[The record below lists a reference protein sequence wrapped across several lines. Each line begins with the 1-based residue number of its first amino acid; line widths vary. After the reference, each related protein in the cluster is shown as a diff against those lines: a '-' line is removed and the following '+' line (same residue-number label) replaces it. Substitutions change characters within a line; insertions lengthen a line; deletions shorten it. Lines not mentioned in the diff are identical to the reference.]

1 MTRRPTFAAL
11 LSAVML
17 VAAVAKSDAQAPA
30 ACLNALNVVFPGVG
44 GGADPCLTLAVGL
57 ATASPPLV
65 AEAEAI
71 LKPGA
76 VPIGA
81 VFSQRD
87 LQARHPQQP
96 ATGGTPAQGHA
107 IPSVQPAGLAS
118 GTIAAVGTDAGSDA
132 LAALS
137 VNPALLFLG
146 EEVTRQLAQYSRFL
160 DLTVFVPVTN
170 PTKPTTPTT
179 GGSKF
184 KYYGA
189 RLRLNVQGVSAG
201 NELWAEAIR
210 LLETRISRQGRNAER
225 VRAALARAPDLT
237 GCARALMASP
247 SVPAAIAANCG
258 GPVTI
263 EVDLTEAN
271 ELRAALDRV
280 RRRADARY
288 FGADIRVDVG
298 DPTMG
303 AVANASGTSLFAG
316 LSYGRRLASRPD
328 QTSSYGMRSRLGIRH
343 ATLDATQDTD
353 FAVEGGLGF
362 ELAREIETQEVNAS
376 VAIEFRQGNG
386 PANFTDQFQT
396 DFVIVR
402 GSVII
407 PVTPQNSLSIN
418 FGKPLSG
425 NVSPVLSVN
434 FNWGLLLSN
443 ALMR

>member
-1 MTRRPTFAAL
+1 MTHRRTLAAL
-11 LSAVML
+11 FGAVML
-17 VAAVAKSDAQAPA
+17 LATAADSDAQPPA
-30 ACLNALNVVFPGVG
+30 ACLSALNVVFQGVA

-57 ATASPPLV
+57 ATASPTVV
-65 AEAEAI
+65 AEADAI

-76 VPIGA
+76 VPMGA

-118 GTIAAVGTDAGSDA
+118 GTIAGVGTDAGSDA

-146 EEVTRQLAQYSRFL
+146 DAVTRQLAQYSRFL
-160 DLTVFVPVTN
+160 DLTAFVPVTN
-170 PTKPTTPTT
+170 PTRLTTAT
-179 GGSKF
+179 GGSTI

-189 RLRLNVQGVSAG
+189 RVRLNVQGVSAG
-201 NELWAEAIR
+201 NQLWADATR
-210 LLETRISRQGRNAER
+210 LLETRISRAGRNAER

-237 GCARALMASP
+237 ECARALMASP
-247 SVPAAIAANCG
+247 SIPAAIAANCG

-271 ELRAALDRV
+271 DLRAAPDQV

-303 AVANASGTSLFAG
+303 AVANASGTALFAG
-316 LSYGRRLASRPD
+316 LSYGRRVFSGPD
-328 QTSSYGMRSRLGIRH
+328 QTGSYGFRSRLGIRN
-343 ATLDATQDTD
+343 ATLDVTRDTD

-362 ELAREIETQEVNAS
+362 ELAREIDTQEVNAS
-376 VAIEFRQGNG
+376 VAVEFRQGNA
-386 PANFTDQFQT
+386 PANLTDQFQT
-396 DFVIVR
+396 DFVMVR
-402 GSVII
+402 GSVIV
-407 PVTPQNSLSIN
+407 PLTPQNSISIN
-418 FGKPLSG
+418 FGKPVSG

-443 ALMR
+443 ALTR